1 MIWFLIIL
9 SLILVLIGCLL
20 VSNLNVIIEYREK
33 RLTATVK
40 VWFFRYIYTHE
51 RIKYL
56 MSKKKKPPRFDPD
69 KPMPDEPKAA
79 RKQRSQDSVDQ
90 FLDELDRI
98 REYCLT
104 LKGLALAAF
113 KYIRHEVYISDIK
126 VNSKFGTGEAS
137 QTGIIHGAV
146 WALIADIYA
155 VLASMFYVEF
165 PQVEL
170 EPVFNET
177 VFEIGAEGIIRIRIV
192 HIITAVLRRFK
203 EYHKHKSKEM

>member
-9 SLILVLIGCLL
+9 GLIFVLLGCLL
-20 VSNLNVIIEYREK
+20 ATKLNVIIEYREK
-33 RLTATVK
+33 RLTVTVK
-40 VWFFRYIYTHE
+40 VWFFRYVYTHE

-56 MSKKKKPPRFDPD
+56 MSKKKKPPRFNPD
-69 KPMPDEPKAA
+69 KLVPEDPKEA
-79 RKQRSQDSVDQ
+79 RKQKAQDSVDE
-90 FLDELDRI
+90 FMDELDRI

-104 LKGLALAAF
+104 LKGLALAVF

-155 VLASMFYVEF
+155 VLASMFYVDF
-165 PQVEL
+165 PEVEL

-177 VFEIGAEGIIRIRIV
+177 VLEIGAGGIIRIRIV

-203 EYHKHKSKEM
+203 EYLKHKSKEM